1 MAPEQLLGKEVTTRS
16 DIFALGLVCT
26 NCSPDDARS
35 TPRRSRNCRRSIRTD
50 RHRHRRRSSA
60 PWIPRS
66 SARFCGASSPIAER
80 RPASALSVSAALPG
94 GDPLAA
100 ALAAGETPSPEMVA
114 AAGEGIGL
122 RPTVAWPVFA
132 AVLVG
137 TIVAFAVALRT
148 SPLDRMRPEY
158 SGEVLAQKAR
168 DIVAGLG
175 LPSRGLD
182 QAYEFAWNEDLTKY
196 IQDNDK
202 PSPHWNEVLKQSPSP
217 LNFWYRQS
225 PDPLTGLAFHT
236 DLLTPGIVDREDP
249 PPLQSGM
256 TQVELDHR
264 GRLTFFE
271 TIPPQREDA
280 PTHAAPVDWK
290 PLFALAGLDPSKFQ
304 TTEPLWN
311 WLAASDTRAAWTGQ
325 WPESGRPL
333 RVEAAA
339 LGGRPVAFMLAGP
352 WRKPWRMPPPSPARV
367 NVTIIT
373 LSVLTI
379 SILSAAGLLA
389 LKNLRSGRGDRHGA
403 ARLAFGMFV
412 VMLALWT
419 CQVHLVA
426 SLGLLAMLLLAVCT
440 SVFNGVLLWTLYVA
454 LEPFV
459 RRHWPQVLVS
469 WTNVLTGR
477 LRDPVVGRDVLH
489 GAALGVAWVLMFRAL
504 DLFSGGRTLS
514 QFPGAIELLS
524 GLRSTLGV
532 VLQDPPYAI
541 RNVLLYFFLL
551 FVLRVLLRSQWAAA
565 IVFVGFFTAL
575 NAFGSERSPWLGATV
590 GLLYFGSGAFA
601 VLRWGLLSFAIGHFV
616 NGLLLNA
623 PVTLD
628 SSAWYFGNMLLL
640 VGIAISVAA
649 WGFYTS
655 LGGRIWTS
663 ESFIERTAR

>member
-1 MAPEQLLGKEVTTRS
+1 M
-16 DIFALGLVCT
+16 
-26 NCSPDDARS
+26 
-35 TPRRSRNCRRSIRTD
+35 
-50 RHRHRRRSSA
+50 
-60 PWIPRS
+60 
-66 SARFCGASSPIAER
+66 
-80 RPASALSVSAALPG
+80 
-94 GDPLAA
+94 
-100 ALAAGETPSPEMVA
+100 
-114 AAGEGIGL
+114 
-122 RPTVAWPVFA
+122 
-132 AVLVG
+132 
-137 TIVAFAVALRT
+137 
-148 SPLDRMRPEY
+148 
-158 SGEVLAQKAR
+158 
-168 DIVAGLG
+168 
-175 LPSRGLD
+175 
-182 QAYEFAWNEDLTKY
+182 
-196 IQDNDK
+196 
-202 PSPHWNEVLKQSPSP
+202 
-217 LNFWYRQS
+217 
-225 PDPLTGLAFHT
+225 
-236 DLLTPGIVDREDP
+236 
-249 PPLQSGM
+249 
-256 TQVELDHR
+256 
-264 GRLTFFE
+264 
-271 TIPPQREDA
+271 
-280 PTHAAPVDWK
+280 
-290 PLFALAGLDPSKFQ
+290 
-304 TTEPLWN
+304 
-311 WLAASDTRAAWTGQ
+311 
-325 WPESGRPL
+325 
-333 RVEAAA
+333 
-339 LGGRPVAFMLAGP
+339 
-352 WRKPWRMPPPSPARV
+352 
-367 NVTIIT
+367 
-373 LSVLTI
+373 
-379 SILSAAGLLA
+379 
-389 LKNLRSGRGDRHGA
+389 
-403 ARLAFGMFV
+403 
-412 VMLALWT
+412 
-419 CQVHLVA
+419 
-426 SLGLLAMLLLAVCT
+426 SL
-440 SVFNGVLLWTLYVA
+440 VFNGVLLWTLYVA